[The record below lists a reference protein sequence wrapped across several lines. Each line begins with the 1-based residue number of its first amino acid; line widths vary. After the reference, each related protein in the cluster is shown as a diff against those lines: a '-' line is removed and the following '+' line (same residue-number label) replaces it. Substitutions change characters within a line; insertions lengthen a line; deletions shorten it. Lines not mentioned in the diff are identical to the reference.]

1 MIEAS
6 KNLGEEVNSI
16 PLHVVHVIT
25 SLAVGGAERVLLD
38 MVTHADARQLRT
50 SIFSMTDDVSLL
62 QQYAVPADSV
72 LCLNFKQ
79 GLASAIRS
87 TWLAAGWVRRERPNL
102 MHAHM
107 FHGLCLALLLK
118 LLNPHIPLVFTSH
131 NAAGFSRLRQLI
143 IRLSRRWRSADTIF
157 FTGQH
162 SELNATRVVAIPN
175 GVPVNG
181 DGVDRWPAQPP
192 ALLFLGRLDS
202 QKNPLGMIA
211 AFETM
216 KETNCQL
223 WIAGDGVDREA
234 VKLAVERSPARA
246 RIRLLGVISDVKA
259 HLRQCTALVLPSRWE
274 GLPMVILEAGA
285 LGVPVVATPVGAV
298 PIVLADGCGY
308 LAEEARFAE
317 VLDTVLANRQDAE
330 ARGRRLRERV
340 LAEYS
345 LTKMTERF
353 LALYRTVLSDRNCR
367 DLQPSIEIRNRAP
380 ADQAD

>member
-1 MIEAS
+1 MVEAT
-6 KNLGEEVNSI
+6 KKLDEEVKST
-16 PLHVVHVIT
+16 PLHIVHVIT

-38 MVTHADARQLRT
+38 MATHADTERLRI
-50 SIFSMTDDVSLL
+50 SILCMTEDVSLL
-62 QQYAVPADSV
+62 HQYALPADSV
-72 LCLNFKQ
+72 VCLNFKR
-79 GLASAIRS
+79 GFASAVRS
-87 TWLAAGWVRRERPNL
+87 TLSALAWVRQEKPDL
-102 MHAHM
+102 VHAHM

-118 LLNPHIPLVFTSH
+118 LFHPCLPLVFTSH
-131 NAAGFSRLRQLI
+131 SAAGFNRLRHLL
-143 IRLSRRWRSADTIF
+143 IRLSRQCRAADTIF
-157 FTGQH
+157 FAGQH
-162 SELNATRVVAIPN
+162 SELNTAQVNIIPN
-175 GVPVNG
+175 GVPADDASAGRV
-181 DGVDRWPAQPP
+181 QIEPP
-192 ALLFLGRLDS
+192 VFLFLGRLDS
-202 QKNPLGMIA
+202 SKNPLGMIA

-216 KETNCQL
+216 QNTNCQL

-285 LGVPVVATPVGAV
+285 QGVPVVATPVGAV
-298 PIVLADGCGY
+298 PIVLAAGCGY

-367 DLQPSIEIRNRAP
+367 DLQPSIEIRNQAP